1 MSGGKFNLR
10 VAAVI
15 RRNSKILV
23 MTGEDSPYFYLP
35 GGRLKLHETSVS
47 ALRREISEELHEQ
60 IQSLQLLWVV
70 ENFFR
75 KTQSDEDFHEICF
88 FYESE
93 IKPESAIYDETSFSI
108 YEEGR
113 KNVFNWVYINELDD
127 IDLLPMFLKEK
138 LTHEISGVHHFVFP
152 QDSGSTTLGKALSTR
167 LSLCPAQ
174 REGKA
179 AIWE

>member
-1 MSGGKFNLR
+1 MQDISFTMSGGKFNLR

-15 RRNSKILV
+15 MRNSKILV

-75 KTQSDEDFHEICF
+75 ETQNDEDSHEICF
-88 FYESE
+88 FYKSE
-93 IKPESAIYDETSFSI
+93 IKPESVI

-127 IDLLPMFLKEK
+127 IDLVPRFLKEK

-152 QDSGSTTLGKALSTR
+152 QDSGSTTLGRALSLRMNCKFLDTDDYF
-167 LSLCPAQ
+167 
-174 REGKA
+174 
-179 AIWE
+179 